1 MSEWRTSDEEEK
13 YFAEQD
19 RRLRLGIKADIQ
31 RSQAQLEQALAVA
44 KVVGSD
50 DPDIGDALTELGFSV
65 ETARVLFYVPL
76 LQVAWADGKMGFDES
91 SLILDSARAQGLSAT
106 SPAYAR
112 LDELTRTRPSEGFFT
127 GAIRVCRELV
137 GKGAGFDSASTLDLM
152 NKVAG
157 AQGGFLGFGNKVSDE
172 EKAAIDKLV
181 RELNLSR

>member
-44 KVVGSD
+44 RVVGSE
-50 DPDIGDALTELGFSV
+50 DPDIGDALSDLGFSA

-106 SPAYAR
+106 SAAYAK
-112 LDELTRTRPSEGFFT
+112 LDELTRSRPADSFFDA
-127 GAIRVCRELV
+127 AIRVCRELV
-137 GKGAGFDSASTLDLM
+137 GKGAGFDAANTLDLM
-152 NKVAG
+152 KKVAG
-157 AQGGFLGFGNKVSDE
+157 AQGGFLGFGNKVSE
-172 EKAAIDKLV
+172 EEQAAIDKLV
-181 RELNLSR
+181 KDLNLSR